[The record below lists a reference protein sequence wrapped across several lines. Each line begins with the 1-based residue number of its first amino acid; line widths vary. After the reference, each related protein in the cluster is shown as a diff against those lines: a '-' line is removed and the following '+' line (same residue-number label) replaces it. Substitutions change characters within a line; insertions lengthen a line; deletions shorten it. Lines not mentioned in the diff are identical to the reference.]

1 MAKKRKKIPDYG
13 TVVQNGIEYYRT
25 RIVDADG
32 KRVALYGKTR
42 EELYDKVEEAK
53 RMIEDASFRREK
65 SNRKRVCREMA
76 ADAVGTCSR
85 YDDDRLQIQGEE
97 LYH

>member
-32 KRVALYGKTR
+32 KRVALYGKTK

-53 RMIEDASFRREK
+53 RMIEDASFRRENPTVK
-65 SNRKRVCREMA
+65 EYAEK
-76 ADAVGTCSR
+76 
-85 YDDDRLQIQGEE
+85 
-97 LYH
+97 